1 MQLPNLSNRPAA
13 EMTSEMLEKRAQRA
27 QKRRVQAKKKV
38 EENKKQTIER
48 LLKKQDFKS
57 KGNKVGNLIYQLHFL
72 LLC

>member
-1 MQLPNLSNRPAA
+1 MQLPNLSNRPSTA

-57 KGNKVGNLIYQLHFL
+57 KGNKVDNLAIVFL
-72 LLC
+72 LMC

>member
-1 MQLPNLSNRPAA
+1 MQLPNLSNRPSTA

-57 KGNKVGNLIYQLHFL
+57 KGNKVGYVNYIS
-72 LLC
+72 C